1 MSTPILM
8 LHSIAPTGPEGLARW
23 QVTPWRLAAH
33 LVALAEEGYT
43 PVSLQQVVAARDGAP
58 LPRRPYA
65 VTVDDGFADFA
76 HEALPVL
83 ELLDVPSTVLVTTG
97 YVDGRAEWLAPL
109 GAGDVPMM
117 SAADIA
123 ALPDHV
129 EVGAHGHTHAM
140 MDLLGAGR
148 ARDELA
154 TGRATLEDIVG
165 RPVTTVAYPHGY
177 STRTVRR
184 AAAALGYRTGLAVGD
199 RLHGHDDDPL
209 AIARVEVRG
218 DMEPD
223 DLLRHLHACSTRDP
237 LLAPVTRT
245 AWRAVRRGTVGR
257 QQRQL
262 AGVG

>member
-1 MSTPILM
+1 MSIPILM
-8 LHSIAPTGPEGLARW
+8 LHSIAPTGPEALSRW
-23 QVTPWRLAAH
+23 QMTPWRMAAH
-33 LVALAEEGYT
+33 LLALAEEGYT
-43 PVSLQQVVAARDGAP
+43 AVTLQQVVAARDGAP

-76 HEALPVL
+76 CEALPVL

-97 YVDGRAEWLAPL
+97 YVGGRAEWLAPL

-117 SAADIA
+117 STTDLA

-140 MDLLGAGR
+140 MDLLDGDR
-148 ARDELA
+148 ARAELA
-154 TGRATLEDIVG
+154 TGRAVLEDVVG

-177 STRTVRR
+177 STREVRR
-184 AAAALGYRTGLAVGD
+184 AAADLGYRTGLGVGD
-199 RLHGHDDDPL
+199 RLHGHADDPL
-209 AIARVEVRG
+209 ALARVEVRG

-223 DLLRHLHACSTRDP
+223 DLLRHLHACDTRDP
-237 LLAPVTRT
+237 RLGRVKRS
-245 AWRAVRRGTVGR
+245 AWRVIRRGKVGR
-257 QQRQL
+257 QQRHL